1 MKIIVLFGM
10 GNLANDLVPQIVLLL
25 GKTNIF
31 SLTMMKQNGVLR
43 SMVSNVSIAKN
54 FVSQKK
60 YADFD
65 HYTTSRTNLRKSC
78 QTRFQ

>member
-31 SLTMMKQNGVLR
+31 L
-43 SMVSNVSIAKN
+43 
-54 FVSQKK
+54 
-60 YADFD
+60 
-65 HYTTSRTNLRKSC
+65 
-78 QTRFQ
+78 